1 MLYYL
6 PEAHGG
12 TPNLALQVPEEQMN
26 YASLHLVEEH
36 EDNDY
41 HQYFNYVMEN
51 SQTQSPANWQDA
63 LRLFFFLRNHAINQ
77 Q

>member
-1 MLYYL
+1 VLYYL

-12 TPNLALQVPEEQMN
+12 EPNLSLQVPEEQMN

-36 EDNDY
+36 EENDY
-41 HQYFNYVMEN
+41 QQYFNYVVGN
-51 SQTQSPANWQDA
+51 SLMQSPANWQDA
-63 LRLFFFLRNHAINQ
+63 LRLFFFLTNHAINQ